1 MWIYIHIYSCLYI
14 MSVNVGLLG
23 GMNERNRGKENDGW
37 IISKYIMS
45 IYEEGIVKLTKNSG
59 EWEWAK
65 GIAIEGVNLIKVKY
79 MQVWR

>member
-1 MWIYIHIYSCLYI
+1 
-14 MSVNVGLLG
+14 
-23 GMNERNRGKENDGW
+23 
-37 IISKYIMS
+37 MS